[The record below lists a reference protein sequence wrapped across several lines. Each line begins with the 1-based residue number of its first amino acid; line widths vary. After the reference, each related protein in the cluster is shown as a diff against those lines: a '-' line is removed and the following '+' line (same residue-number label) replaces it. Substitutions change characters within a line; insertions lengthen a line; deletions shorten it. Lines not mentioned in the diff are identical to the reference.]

1 MTATAAEQDGNNV
14 MGRRTRMTI
23 PERVGDAAEI
33 NYGGSA
39 GADFGPLARDLIPVR
54 SMVEGDLRA
63 LIAIDRRITGRDRSA
78 YFERKLEEALRESD
92 VRISLVAELDGRPV
106 GFIMA
111 RVNLG
116 EFGRADSAA
125 VMDTIGVDPDYGSRG
140 VGRALVSQLLINLLT
155 LRVETV
161 LTEVDWNAHEL
172 SGFLDRCGFRPSSY
186 LCFDR
191 NTAQSRTSS
200 KRVR

>member
-1 MTATAAEQDGNNV
+1 MVKHTGID
-14 MGRRTRMTI
+14 I

-33 NYGGSA
+33 NYGEPT

-54 SMVEGDLRA
+54 SMAEADLRA

-92 VRISLVAELDGRPV
+92 VRVSLVAELDGRPV

-111 RVNLG
+111 RVDFG
-116 EFGRADSAA
+116 EFGRVDSAA
-125 VMDTIGVDPDYGSRG
+125 VMDTIGVDPDYGNRG
-140 VGRALVSQLLINLLT
+140 VGRALLSQLLVNLMA
-155 LRVETV
+155 LRVDKV
-161 LTEVDWNAHEL
+161 LTEVDWSAREL
-172 SGFLDRCGFRPSSY
+172 LGFLDRCGFQPSSY

-191 NTAQSRTSS
+191 DISRAGDS
-200 KRVR
+200 RGP